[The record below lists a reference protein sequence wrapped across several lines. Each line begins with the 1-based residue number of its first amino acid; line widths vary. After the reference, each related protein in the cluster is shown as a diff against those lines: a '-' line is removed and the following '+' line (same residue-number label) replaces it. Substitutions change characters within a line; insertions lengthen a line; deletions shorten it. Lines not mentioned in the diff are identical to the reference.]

1 MCKPDSDPDT
11 SLVTKSTTTS
21 SNRLLYAAAFIPIFL
36 FVIVPFIISESA
48 GGYSKFYT
56 SNRFRSSQLKNIAG
70 KNVIVTGGN
79 TGIGFETAKSFALA
93 GANVVLTT
101 RSEAKGEDAVNKII
115 AAYREANP
123 SSSSSEKFR
132 VSAMICDQNS
142 LRSVKKFANEY
153 KKLHRELHIL
163 VLNAGIMKSPG
174 AQFIGRNMTYGYSL
188 TEDGFEQ
195 HIGVNHIAHQYLTQ
209 LLEKELM
216 AAAPDSRV
224 VSVSSTT
231 HSGSFTEGIRPET
244 WTYGSMRHGKNHAT
258 TEPPKW
264 YEDGIAYGQSKL
276 ANIMF
281 AKEYATRMESKGV
294 SAYSLHP
301 GIIRSDLTRYMDVQ
315 FKKEANGQSFV
326 ESLFASLFANI
337 WFSSNM
343 DVRIGS
349 MNTLYVATAPKEELV
364 NGGFYWPIGALS
376 DVDHPVWEKG
386 NETENSEFQRM
397 VWEET
402 ENAIRRSIW

>member
-1 MCKPDSDPDT
+1 MCKPISEPDT
-11 SLVTKSTTTS
+11 NLTKSTTTS
-21 SNRLLYAAAFIPIFL
+21 SNRLIYAAAFIPIVL
-36 FVIVPFIISESA
+36 FVVIPFIISESA
-48 GGYSKFYT
+48 GGFSKFYT

-79 TGIGFETAKSFALA
+79 TGIGFETAKSLALA

-101 RSEAKGEDAVNKII
+101 RSKAKGEVAVNKII
-115 AAYREANP
+115 AAYKEANP
-123 SSSSSEKFR
+123 SASSPEEVR

-153 KKLHRELHIL
+153 KKLNRELHLI

-174 AQFIGRNMTYGYSL
+174 AQFIGRNMTYGYGL

-209 LLEKELM
+209 LLEKELV

-224 VSVSSTT
+224 VSVASTT
-231 HSGSFTEGIRPET
+231 HSGSFAEGIRPET
-244 WTYGSMRHGKNHAT
+244 WSFGTKKLYKNNVVT
-258 TEPPKW
+258 TTPEW

-281 AKEYATRMESKGV
+281 AKEYASRMGSKNI

-315 FKKEANGQSFV
+315 FKKEAHGQSFV
-326 ESLFASLFANI
+326 ESLFAALFARI

-349 MNTLYVATAPKEELV
+349 MNTLYLATAP
-364 NGGFYWPIGALS
+364 
-376 DVDHPVWEKG
+376 
-386 NETENSEFQRM
+386 
-397 VWEET
+397 
-402 ENAIRRSIW
+402 